1 MTNRKICLK
10 CLETSRWGEH
20 CTRCGEKLVDFT
32 LKCECGAEI
41 YPYFGYRAFPPW
53 GRQIT
58 NKYCPDC
65 GRDIRKPVKD
75 YLKELRWLF
84 SQAK

>member
-1 MTNRKICLK
+1 MTRKICLK
-10 CLETSRWGEH
+10 CLEVTHLGGEH
-20 CTRCGEKLVDFT
+20 CTHCGEKFVDFT
-32 LKCECGAEI
+32 LMCECGAEI
-41 YPYFGYRAFPPW
+41 YPYFGYRVFPPW

-58 NKYCPDC
+58 KKYCPDC
-65 GRDIRKPVKD
+65 GRDTRKPVKD